1 MPVHSVQLVKSARKE
16 FDLLPAKLQSKIV
29 EALLLLSQNPYS
41 DLLKVKKLKGTSE
54 LYRIRIGDH
63 RVVYK
68 IRNEILVVIV
78 IKIGHRSD
86 VYRHL

>member
-1 MPVHSVQLVKSARKE
+1 MPVHSVQFVDSARKE
-16 FDLLPAKLQSKIV
+16 FDLLPAKLRSKIV
-29 EALLLLSQNPYS
+29 EALVLLSQNPYS
-41 DLLKVKKLKGTSE
+41 ELLKVKKLKGANE
-54 LYRIRIGDH
+54 LYRIRIGDY